1 VVGKSPAISTL
12 KPKRDLQI
20 WSPVVAAGRA
30 VELAGGRAVELAA
43 VRALA
48 DGPEL
53 ADGWAFG
60 PLPLPASVVVSL
72 PLALASLV
80 VVSAFY
86 SGSVVGAER
95 AA

>member
-1 VVGKSPAISTL
+1 MDECYENVVGKSPAISTL
-12 KPKRDLQI
+12 KRKRDLQI
-20 WSPVVAAGRA
+20 WSPVA
-30 VELAGGRAVELAA
+30 VVC
-43 VRALA
+43 
-48 DGPEL
+48 
-53 ADGWAFG
+53 GWMPG

-86 SGSVVGAER
+86 SGFVVDEER